1 MRPQELSEVQI
12 LALQALVNSGRLR
25 AVPPDLKKAEP
36 AALAAAVA
44 ASAEAPAAVAAA
56 VAAFEA
62 LIASVIDAVA
72 LLATVNVAGVT

>member
-36 AALAAAVA
+36 AA
-44 ASAEAPAAVAAA
+44 
-56 VAAFEA
+56 
-62 LIASVIDAVA
+62 
-72 LLATVNVAGVT
+72 